1 MYKDYTPEERKEI
14 GLENTEVGDIK
25 PITGVARMI
34 DKSEPSQEFFVT
46 PDDLGPFNDDN
57 YVLKKWLRK
66 VWYITLGWQLEVHYP
81 NGFDV
86 SDNCIIW
93 YFQQVYDFSARGTM

>member
-57 YVLKKWLRK
+57 
-66 VWYITLGWQLEVHYP
+66 
-81 NGFDV
+81 
-86 SDNCIIW
+86 
-93 YFQQVYDFSARGTM
+93 